1 MRCGRCGK
9 ENLQGAVFCARCG
22 APLAAAAQAVAAPAP
37 AASPR
42 NTRAFRATLIALAA
56 LGLLATDL
64 LLVGVGAGAEAFAL
78 AIALALLPLPYYVA
92 LGLWVDRFEPEP
104 YRLLVATFL
113 WGAGVGGFLAGVLN
127 GAGTDVVSD
136 TLGEGEGAFYG
147 PSVSAPIVEEGLK
160 GAVLFLLWWRT
171 RAISGVLDGIVY
183 ALMAGLGFAF
193 AENVSYYAMEAAEGG
208 FPAAF
213 TEFIGRGILIGL
225 LHPAMTALTGVGI
238 GLAVTSTRRAVK
250 VGAPIAGLVAAMLMH
265 SLHNSMAGGYVE
277 FQYWLLVPLTFLT
290 LVGVVGLSLWRER
303 KIVRRH
309 VPPDVLPPDEVK
321 ELYSIRGRL
330 SGAIGAL
337 VRGGWRGFRA
347 RDEYIRTISEL
358 AWQRYRASRAPEQVE
373 PRPSGVEATYR
384 SRLEDLSRRLGG
396 EKAPAS

>member
-1 MRCGRCGK
+1 MLCGRCGK
-9 ENLQGAVFCARCG
+9 ENLQVALFCSRCG
-22 APLAAAAQAVAAPAP
+22 APLAMTAQAVSAP

-42 NTRAFRATLIALAA
+42 NTRTFRVTVIALAA
-56 LGLLATDL
+56 LALLATDL
-64 LLVGVGAGAEAFAL
+64 LLTGVGAGAIAL
-78 AIALALLPLPYYVA
+78 ALALVLALLPLPYYLSLA
-92 LGLWVDRFEPEP
+92 LWADRFEPEP

-136 TLGEGEGAFYG
+136 TVGEGAGAFYG
-147 PSVSAPIVEEGLK
+147 PSISAPIVEEGLK

-171 RAISGVLDGIVY
+171 RAINGVLDGIVY

-193 AENVSYYAMEAAEGG
+193 AENTSYYAREAAEGG

-213 TEFIGRGILIGL
+213 TEFIGRGLLIGL

-238 GLAVTSTRRAVK
+238 GLAVMSSRRAVK

-277 FQYWLLVPLTFLT
+277 YQYWLLVPLTSLT
-290 LVGVVGLSLWRER
+290 LAAVVLLSLRRER
-303 KIVRRH
+303 KIVRAH
-309 VPPDVLPPDEVK
+309 VPPDVLPPDDVRD
-321 ELYSIRGRL
+321 LYSIRGRI

-337 VRGGWRGFRA
+337 VRGGWRGFKA

-358 AWQRYRASRAPEQVE
+358 AWQRYRAAQAPASAEK
-373 PRPSGVEATYR
+373 PPSDVEATYR
-384 SRLEDLSRRLGG
+384 ARLAEVGDRLGQR
-396 EKAPAS
+396 EATRSV